1 MSSLERALIALGS
14 KALSLRANPAAIR
27 RQLAGERT
35 LSAPPPDGH
44 RARVAVVQLEG
55 RLFRRARDYT
65 AHLHQL
71 VYRAVSEGAQLVVF
85 PEDTGSYPL
94 AGLIPGLERIVSRGG
109 QGNAAGNVTSGQ
121 APVLAL
127 FRLLAPAAQRIYSAT
142 FSTLARSFGAHILAG
157 STISL
162 DDQGHV
168 YKEAHL
174 YGPDGRLRMIQRK
187 THLFPTEAVWG
198 LSREDTIQVVET
210 PVGVLAAPICMD
222 HTYFEPIRI
231 AWLQGAE
238 IIIDPAADAA
248 RYNFYMQ
255 ARGVW
260 GRVQESPAY
269 GVQACMVGHILGQE
283 FGGRSGVYAP
293 LALTPEGDGVVAQ
306 ATTGDSEEI
315 VIADLDLDVLRTYR
329 REHAPAWNL
338 ALYRKYIPAMYARA
352 HGEAGQMTGRRVMD

>member
-1 MSSLERALIALGS
+1 MNSLERALTALGS
-14 KALSLRANPAAIR
+14 RMLSWRANPAAIR
-27 RQLAGERT
+27 RQLAREQYMH
-35 LSAPPPDGH
+35 APPPDGRH
-44 RARVAVVQLEG
+44 VRVAVVQLEG
-55 RLFRRARDYT
+55 QLFSRARDYA
-65 AHLHQL
+65 AHLYRL
-71 VYRAVSEGAQLVVF
+71 AYRAVSEGAQLVIF

-94 AGLIPGLERIVSRGG
+94 AGLIPGLEQIISRGG
-109 QGNAAGNVTSGQ
+109 QGHAAENVTSGQ

-127 FRLLAPAAQRIYSAT
+127 FRLLAPAAQCVYVTT
-142 FSTLARSFGAHILAG
+142 FSMLAHSLKAHILAG
-157 STISL
+157 STIAL
-162 DDQGHV
+162 DDQGRV

-174 YGPDGRLRMIQRK
+174 YGPDGRLRMTQRK

-210 PVGVLAAPICMD
+210 PVGALAAPICMD

-238 IIIDPAADAA
+238 IVIDPAADAA
-248 RYNFYMQ
+248 RYNFYTQ

-269 GVQACMVGHILGQE
+269 GVQACMVGRILGQE

-293 LALTPEGDGVVAQ
+293 LALTPGGDGVVAQ
-306 ATTGDSEEI
+306 AVTGDSEEI
-315 VIADLDLDVLRTYR
+315 VLADLDLDTLRAYR